1 MQAKAASVFV
11 IGIGNENNMNID
23 MMNAIAT
30 EPVVE
35 HIKYASTVEG
45 INKVSREMKKV
56 NNFFGTFLLLIM

>member
-1 MQAKAASVFV
+1 MIEAAKKLQTKAASVFV

-45 INKVSREMKKV
+45 INKVYNRIFE
-56 NNFFGTFLLLIM
+56 